1 MFIKDKNGYAVMVLL
16 MLIPCVIMWFDNGIA
31 WIGFLFAVIEIAI
44 MPFALPVLII
54 LNIICYWTVFDDK
67 DVIAL
72 LLTVHGGFIGGFIA
86 ANTVNKGFNEREA
99 INIISIINLF
109 LFVIYPLWAY
119 ALFEFEI
126 HGMLM

>member
-1 MFIKDKNGYAVMVLL
+1 MKEKNGFAVMVLL
-16 MLIPCVIMWFDNGIA
+16 MLIPCVIIGLSNIIA
-31 WIGFLFAVIEIAI
+31 WLVFLFAVIELLIVRYI
-44 MPFALPVLII
+44 FLVLLI
-54 LNIICYWTVFDDK
+54 LNIKCFLSVYEDK
-67 DVIAL
+67 DGTAL
-72 LLTVHGGFIGGFIA
+72 ILSFFGGFIGGFIA

-109 LFVIYPLWAY
+109 LFVIYPLLAY

>member
-1 MFIKDKNGYAVMVLL
+1 MKEKNGYAVMVLL

-86 ANTVNKGFNEREA
+86 ANTVNKCFKIRKA
-99 INIISIINLF
+99 INYIFIAELF
-109 LFVIYPLWAY
+109 LLMIYPLLAY